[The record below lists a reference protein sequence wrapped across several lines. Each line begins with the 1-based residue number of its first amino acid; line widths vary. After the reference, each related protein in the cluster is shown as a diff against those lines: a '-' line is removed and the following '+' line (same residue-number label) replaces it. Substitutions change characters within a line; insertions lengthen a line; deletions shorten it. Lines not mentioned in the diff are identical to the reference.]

1 MRTTTCLNLNPNRS
15 SACSGRAARS
25 AAEGVNFSSV
35 AAVTAFG
42 TAPRAVRRKTGART
56 KQTEVKSSRR
66 RRIRTRCEY
75 LLLRPGGL
83 SSGRLSKYI
92 EEATYIGVPPPFDAI
107 DASHVARGVRAHL
120 IVRGGGVAMAS
131 AASSHRAR
139 NRHELQRSIVTPRTT
154 SPSPPRAPAA
164 RRDPHLPASR
174 VRLAVASARPA

>member
-1 MRTTTCLNLNPNRS
+1 MPQPQPKPVIGVLRKGCKVCGRRGKLFL
-15 SACSGRAARS
+15 CSGCDCVRYCS
-25 AAEGVNFSSV
+25 ASCQ
-35 AAVTAFG
+35 
-42 TAPRAVRRKTGART
+42 T
-56 KQTEVKSSRR
+56 KDWSAHQVKSSRR
-66 RRIRTRCEY
+66 RWIRTRCEY

-120 IVRGGGVAMAS
+120 IVRGGGVATAS

-164 RRDPHLPASR
+164 RRDPRLPASLEQ
-174 VRLAVASARPA
+174 LAVASGPRA